1 MQPQSQEIEF
11 NEGKSMKTYEFAY
24 GRSSKKFKIDEELVI
39 KEVRTKP
46 FPVMEDIKSGV
57 LEAIYNPIGSE
68 PIDKIIRPGDT
79 VAFICNDPTRVA
91 NSFDFMPILVNEM
104 NRLGVKDEDMRIVF
118 SLGTHR
124 DMPHEE
130 MVESVG
136 EEVASRIKM
145 YNSTAT
151 KAEDF
156 QYFGTTSRGT
166 PVWINKL
173 LCDVDHIIM
182 TGTIGHH
189 YFSGYGG
196 GRKAILPGC
205 AAMETVR
212 VNHSFMLDENAG
224 LGRTT
229 GNPVY
234 EDQMEGVALF
244 AKGRSLFLFNAILN
258 AQHQFLRM
266 FAGDYIAAHKE
277 ACKFVDEVY
286 GCVIPEEADL
296 VIASCGGYPKD
307 INVYQM
313 QKTMDN
319 AACAVKKGG
328 VVILLADC
336 EEGSGSKLLEESFK
350 RLKTPEAI
358 KAELEKN
365 FQIGANKAFAVS
377 RPISRARFILVTSL
391 DREMARTMLFTGAVD
406 TVEEAL
412 EVAKPYLPEKPT
424 IILMP
429 EGSLTVPRV
438 EN

>member
-1 MQPQSQEIEF
+1 
-11 NEGKSMKTYEFAY
+11 MKTYEFAY
-24 GRSSKKFKIDEELVI
+24 GHSSKKFNLDEELVI
-39 KEVRTKP
+39 KEVRTQP
-46 FPVMEDIKSGV
+46 FPVMTDIKSGV
-57 LEAIYNPIGSE
+57 LEAIYNPIGCE
-68 PIDKIIRPGDT
+68 PIDKIIKPGDT

-91 NSFDFMPILVNEM
+91 NSYDFMPVLVNEM
-104 NRLGVKDEDMRIVF
+104 NHLGVKDEDMRIVF

-130 MVESVG
+130 MVASVG

-145 YNSTAT
+145 HNSTAT
-151 KAEDF
+151 KTEDF
-156 QYFGTTSRGT
+156 EYFGTTSRGT

-173 LCDVDHIIM
+173 LCDVDHIIL
-182 TGTIGHH
+182 TGTIVHH

-212 VNHSFMLDENAG
+212 RNHSWMLDDNAA
-224 LGRTT
+224 LGRTV

-258 AQHQFLRM
+258 AHHEFLRM

-277 ACKFVDEVY
+277 ACKFVDQAY

-328 VVILLADC
+328 VVILLAEC
-336 EEGSGSKLLEESFK
+336 EEGSGSKLLEETFK
-350 RLKTPEAI
+350 RLHTPEEI
-358 KAELEKN
+358 KAELQAN
-365 FQIGANKAFAVS
+365 FQIGANKAFAVA
-377 RPISRARFILVTSL
+377 RPISKARYILVTGL
-391 DREMARTMLFTGAVD
+391 DRDMARSMLFTGAVD

-412 EVAKPYLPEKPT
+412 ELAKPYLPEKPT

-438 EN
+438 E